1 MFVAY
6 VSLTKSSVRR
16 PCLSF
21 MTIAMKKKK
30 TLQNQCQREG
40 VYCTGSGVVDHGR
53 EV

>member
-30 TLQNQCQREG
+30 PYKTNVREK
-40 VYCTGSGVVDHGR
+40 VFIVLVQ
-53 EV
+53 V